1 MSEEVTSGK
10 NPNKKL
16 IVILAVAVVLIAA
29 VIIVF
34 FLRKSGLTA
43 ITMRILRIE
52 GTVSLEENGKE
63 KQVKEDLR
71 LKEGNALNTG
81 DASYASVGLDEY
93 KIITLNEDSRAEFN
107 KLGKKLDL
115 SLVEGSMYVD
125 VQKKLASDETFNIHT
140 SSMIVGIRGTSVL
153 VENKAGVESI
163 TVTDGT
169 VHVIGTNNVTG
180 ESKEIDVPAGKTI
193 TVYLYNN
200 RVVDSIMFELTDAN
214 YKDLPE
220 FVKAYLREHPETV
233 EKIIEGTDWK
243 AEDLTGSSDSS
254 SSSSSEGGEG
264 DGTPATTTGG
274 EDTGGDDTGGEDT
287 GGDTDGPAEEGE
299 GETGEGEGA
308 TVEGNETGAE
318 GPLTAAQIAEARA
331 SIVFT
336 NTENGILL
344 LSEGTLFD
352 PAFYAMSNPEVVATY
367 GSSTEALVWHYLHR
381 GKAEGR
387 PPMAPVVTAKEPEI
401 PHFDPNANQTSSS
414 SDSDDDDDDDDK
426 HDDDTSSSSGTT
438 IVNVDENGQGTL
450 PDGTPV
456 QYSDGGILVG
466 SGAVVNLPLTIR
478 TTNGDEEINS
488 LNQVNHNNM
497 TESLGFTATISYG
510 DTTVTKTETPTQG
523 GPVTTY
529 TVGGDTNV
537 YNTYSEDDSF
547 VNLSTDEQSPRTQIR
562 KSDGHIMEN

>member
-10 NPNKKL
+10 SPNKKL
-16 IVILAVAVVLIAA
+16 IVILAVAVALIAA

-34 FLRKSGLTA
+34 FLNNSKLTA
-43 ITMRILRIE
+43 TTMRVLRLE

-125 VQKKLASDETFNIHT
+125 VQKKLTSDETFNIHT

-169 VHVIGTNNVTG
+169 VHVIGTNSVTG

-254 SSSSSEGGEG
+254 SSSSSEGGDG

-287 GGDTDGPAEEGE
+287 GGDTDGPAVEGE

-318 GPLTAAQIAEARA
+318 GPLTAAQIAEARGA
-331 SIVFT
+331 IVFT

-344 LSEGTLFD
+344 LSDGTLFD
-352 PAFYAMSNPEVVATY
+352 PVFYAMSNPEVVATY

-401 PHFDPNANQTSSS
+401 PHFDPNANLTNSSS
-414 SDSDDDDDDDDK
+414 SSDDDDDDDDDHK
-426 HDDDTSSSSGTT
+426 DETPAPVVNTGTVVDGVVQVNGETIGFYDDNDNTLSVDEGKSVNVPLSLGDAGNVSSLKDIDWGNTGAGASVTDTTNGITVTKSADAQAATTYSYTDSSGTT
-438 IVNVDENGQGTL
+438 NGLSQ
-450 PDGTPV
+450 
-456 QYSDGGILVG
+456 
-466 SGAVVNLPLTIR
+466 
-478 TTNGDEEINS
+478 EELEQRLDS
-488 LNQVNHNNM
+488 L
-497 TESLGFTATISYG
+497 
-510 DTTVTKTETPTQG
+510 
-523 GPVTTY
+523 
-529 TVGGDTNV
+529 
-537 YNTYSEDDSF
+537 YN
-547 VNLSTDEQSPRTQIR
+547 
-562 KSDGHIMEN
+562 